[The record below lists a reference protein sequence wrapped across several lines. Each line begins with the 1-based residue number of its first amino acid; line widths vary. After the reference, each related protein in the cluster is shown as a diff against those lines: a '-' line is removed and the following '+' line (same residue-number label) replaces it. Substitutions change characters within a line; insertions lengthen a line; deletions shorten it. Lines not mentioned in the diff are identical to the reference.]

1 MSLPIDHSQFLHV
14 TIDLPTAARPRFVK
28 GMRKLVPLFTKP
40 CPPTGIITA
49 FGWPLVAS
57 MASSTGKETRFLHL
71 WKMTNP
77 ARPLMSEVME
87 VCGADND
94 YGAIDQLVDVEVQD
108 LMHTNDAYS
117 PRNWPAKTPKAYVH
131 EVLNMSADVERLV
144 AFESAMP
151 VLALHMQQKFGW
163 TLCLA
168 MVSNTGQ
175 LRRFVHFWQVKSAT
189 PAAIAAATKFLRAQ
203 PAYAKAIRKRTAE
216 VFEAV
221 QYGRRSS

>member
-14 TIDLPTAARPRFVK
+14 TIDLPAAAKTKFVK
-28 GMRKLVPLFTKP
+28 VMRKIVPLFTKK
-40 CPPTGIITA
+40 CPPTGIITS

-57 MASSTGKETRFLHL
+57 MTATTGKKTRFLHL
-71 WKMTNP
+71 WKMSDP
-77 ARPLMSEVME
+77 ARPLISDVME

-94 YGAIDQLVDVEVQD
+94 YGALDQLVDVEVQD

-117 PRNWPAKTPKAYVH
+117 PRNWPTAAPKACVH
-131 EVLNMSADVERLV
+131 EVLNMKSDVELLV
-144 AFESAMP
+144 AFENAMP
-151 VLALHMQQKFGW
+151 VLALQMQQKFGW

-175 LRRFVHFWQVKSAT
+175 LRRFVHLWQVKNAR

-203 PAYAKAIRKRTAE
+203 PAYARAIQGRTAE
-216 VFEAV
+216 VFAGIS
-221 QYGRRSS
+221 YGARSS